1 LRALSELRG
10 AISFLTV
17 IPVGGGIEEAVRGVY
32 WFPAVGAMVGL
43 IAGLASTATASALP
57 GLMVGV
63 VGVAVT
69 LLLTGLH
76 HLDGLVDLGDGL
88 MAHGPPEVRLKAM
101 RDSRMGAGGFALA
114 LMVTLASIAS
124 IASAPTSAL
133 VPIMAGGRGT
143 RMGGHVEKPLVEVRG
158 VPMLDRV
165 VEALRG
171 AEAVRRVIVVASR
184 HTPSTYARALRLG
197 VEAFMGRGAGYVEDL
212 HMAVRWAGL
221 KGPILVAPCDL
232 PLIDSEVVDLVAQC
246 YLRRSRSPAM
256 SVAVPHSL
264 VELLGLRPSY
274 VVEVSGLKV
283 ALSGVNVVE
292 ASRVGFKQ
300 IAEEVLVVEDRPPQ
314 T

>member
-1 LRALSELRG
+1 MRALSELRG

-133 VPIMAGGRGT
+133 VPILVVSEASAKLSMVLLMEVSRPLGGGVGSTFIEATQEPSWPLRLAAATTACSALAVALAGVAGAIAVMA
-143 RMGGHVEKPLVEVRG
+143 
-158 VPMLDRV
+158 
-165 VEALRG
+165 
-171 AEAVRRVIVVASR
+171 VASL
-184 HTPSTYARALRLG
+184 SAFMSWASERALG
-197 VEAFMGRGAGYVEDL
+197 GATGDVFGALNEL
-212 HMAVRWAGL
+212 SRAVSLAILAAMWGEGL
-221 KGPILVAPCDL
+221 ADGCG
-232 PLIDSEVVDLVAQC
+232 
-246 YLRRSRSPAM
+246 
-256 SVAVPHSL
+256 H
-264 VELLGLRPSY
+264 GWW
-274 VVEVSGLKV
+274 
-283 ALSGVNVVE
+283 
-292 ASRVGFKQ
+292 
-300 IAEEVLVVEDRPPQ
+300 
-314 T
+314 